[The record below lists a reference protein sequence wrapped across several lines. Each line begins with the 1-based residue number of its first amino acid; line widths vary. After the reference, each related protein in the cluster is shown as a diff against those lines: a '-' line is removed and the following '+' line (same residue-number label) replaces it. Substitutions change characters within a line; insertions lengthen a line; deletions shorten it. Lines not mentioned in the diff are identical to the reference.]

1 MRRAVKQALNIIVPI
16 VVALTSCTPLIEGPS
31 PQAGSDL
38 VFSSPDERIVGD
50 LTWAPTGK
58 ELAFTVFDPWAGN
71 NEIYIMDLSTGNVR
85 TLIDQDG
92 IEVQSWS
99 PDGGNIVYNLYRE
112 IWLIR
117 ADGSM
122 APELLGAGQV
132 AAWSPNSKQMA
143 IFENVGTAS
152 SSIYIL
158 KILDLETG
166 MEKIV
171 FSTSI
176 GNQEIFDLSWSPD
189 NARLAFSLPPEK
201 PDNGNNQRN
210 IYMYNLETEELSPFT
225 RSGDNYLPAWSPNGK
240 QIAYLHKSSRTGLS
254 SIIIS
259 QADDSCKVTVPGIND
274 VGDLA
279 WSPEGSYLAYTQ
291 HTSIYLLDLALIF
304 GEDFKTVGPKCP

>member
-1 MRRAVKQALNIIVPI
+1 MRPMVKQTLKVLVPI
-16 VVALTSCTPLIEGPS
+16 VVLLTSCIPLIKRPS

-38 VFSSPDERIVGD
+38 IFSSTDERMVGK
-50 LTWAPTGK
+50 LIWAPTGK
-58 ELAFTVFDPWAGN
+58 ELAFTAFDPWVGN
-71 NEIYIMDLSTGNVR
+71 NEISVVDLNTGKVR

-92 IEVQSWS
+92 VESQSWS
-99 PDGGNIVYNLYRE
+99 PDGRNIAYNLYRE
-112 IWLIR
+112 IWLID

-122 APELLGAGQV
+122 APKLLESGQI
-132 AAWSPNSKQMA
+132 AAWSPNNKQMA

-152 SSIYIL
+152 SSTYIL

-166 MEKIV
+166 IEKTV
-171 FSTSI
+171 FSTSV
-176 GNQEIFDLSWSPD
+176 GNQDIFDLSWSPD
-189 NARLAFSLPPEK
+189 NTRLAFSLPPEK
-201 PDNGNNQRN
+201 PDSGNNQRN
-210 IYMYNLETEELSPFT
+210 IYIYNLETEELSQFT
-225 RSGDNYLPAWSPNGK
+225 LSGDNYLSTWSPNGK

-291 HTSIYLLDLALIF
+291 HTSIYLLDLALVF
-304 GEDFKTVGPKCP
+304 GKDFKTVGPKCP